1 MRNYLIRPEPLLFFI
16 YLICFAA
23 GILYFFI
30 EVDTLR
36 LLDQLPDICIFK
48 RLTGLKCPGCGM
60 THAFLCLGR
69 FQLGEA
75 LRYNI
80 FSVFLFYGGLS
91 WLIYLK
97 KIQVKLSNKLMISV
111 FVMVMIYW
119 VIRNMNLIA

>member
-1 MRNYLIRPEPLLFFI
+1 MKNYLIRPEPILFFI

-23 GILYFFI
+23 GMLYFFT
-30 EVDTLR
+30 EMDTLS

-60 THAFLCLGR
+60 THAFICLGR

-75 LRYNI
+75 IRHNI
-80 FSVFLFYGGLS
+80 FSVFLFYGGVA
-91 WLIYLK
+91 WLIHPK
-97 KIQVKLSNKLMISV
+97 KVQIKVSNRIMVFL

-119 VIRNMNLIA
+119 VIRNMDLVA